1 MFKGSYNTEFCNG
14 IGNLVLLSD
23 SDNKSAKNEEPKT
36 KAEEYYKEQNIFVEP
51 RKIAEIIAEKAEI
64 IAEKGWDAAQ
74 IAARQNE
81 RTAKI
86 WEFLRL
92 DETGVKPD
100 SITAH
105 DVDPKNVDGRTE

>member
-1 MFKGSYNTEFCNG
+1 M
-14 IGNLVLLSD
+14 
-23 SDNKSAKNEEPKT
+23 A
-36 KAEEYYKEQNIFVEP
+36 
-51 RKIAEIIAEKAEI
+51 R
-64 IAEKGWDAAQ
+64 

-100 SITAH
+100 ITAD
-105 DVDPKNVDGRTE
+105 DVDPQNVDGRTE